1 MRSNSS
7 AYISASD
14 EYIACTDEGNEC
26 HRLKHRLVH
35 CMTRTLH
42 VGEWHRLKLFSRR
55 KKRVQTPQLPR
66 LNHFILNIKFL
77 QDGSLMATGTESVK
91 YYLNKYQI
99 SSSKTAD
106 GKAVLSLVWSSRL
119 VDACGIAV
127 NSDDSHIFVR
137 ELDGRRIYLL
147 NSEGLY

>member
-14 EYIACTDEGNEC
+14 EYIACTEKGTES
-26 HRLKHRLVH
+26 HRL
-35 CMTRTLH
+35 T
-42 VGEWHRLKLFSRR
+42 LFSRR
-55 KKRVQTPQLPR
+55 KKTVQTPQLPR
-66 LNHFILNIKFL
+66 LNNLILNIKFL
-77 QDGSLMATGTESVK
+77 QDRSLLATGTECGK

-127 NSDDSHIFVR
+127 NSDESLIFFS